1 MTPPGPRW
9 GTLTLEDGGETTRS
23 FGPLECTFR
32 REGDELW
39 IRTGTQ
45 DAALINGEG
54 REWARWALPSTE
66 ANRIH
71 LAPALP
77 DRLVV
82 VKPQASFQLI
92 PGASARVYVRVPVH
106 VVVRHDGPEGAL
118 LAEFPSIRMSD
129 TWWGDVEDGTL
140 GYWLSTHARRS
151 ITPDLVEPHL
161 AICTLTLSNRS
172 RETLP
177 VEKIALRVSHLS
189 IFASGEALWCD
200 EVEVTWSGGD
210 DSAIDMSGEV
220 PEEAPGARLV
230 APPRHPVE
238 RGIRARTFAR
248 IRGLPGFAGMA

>member
-1 MTPPGPRW
+1 MAVA
-9 GTLTLEDGGETTRS
+9 
-23 FGPLECTFR
+23 FGPLESTLR

-39 IRTGTQ
+39 MRTVGLEPPDPST
-45 DAALINGEG
+45 EG
-54 REWARWALPSTE
+54 SGWSRWALP
-66 ANRIH
+66 AGDDGRIH

-92 PGASARVYVRVPVH
+92 PGATARIYVRVPVH
-106 VVVRHDGPEGAL
+106 VMVRHGGPDGSL
-118 LAEFPSIRMSD
+118 LAEFPSVRMSD
-129 TWWGDVEDGTL
+129 TWWGDVEDGIL
-140 GYWLSTHARRS
+140 GYWLSTHARRA

-189 IFASGEALWCD
+189 IFATGEGLWCD
-200 EVEVTWSGGD
+200 EVQVTWSGGD

-220 PEEAPGARLV
+220 PAEARNARLLV
-230 APPRHPVE
+230 PPRLPVE

-248 IRGLPGFAGMA
+248 FLGLSGFAGMA